1 MDILV
6 PFNLWLLWIMKI
18 LAFKYKFLCKYI
30 FSYLL
35 LIYIPRSGMT
45 GLNDN
50 SIFNILRNC
59 CFPKRLHHFTFPPLM
74 YTSSSS
80 FITLPTLITVYFFT
94 LVTLVGM
101 TQCLTALICL
111 MISDIDHLLMCLFTI
126 CISSLQKCQFKCFAH
141 SSVGCFFFLI
151 FGL

>member
-1 MDILV
+1 MSIDGHFSSFQFVATMNNEDISFQV
-6 PFNLWLLWIMKI
+6 QVFVQI
-18 LAFKYKFLCKYI
+18 YI
-30 FSYLL
+30 FISLA
-35 LIYIPRSGMT
+35 YIPRSGMT

-80 FITLPTLITVYFFT
+80 FITLPTLITVYFFI

-101 TQCLTALICL
+101 TQCLMALICL

-126 CISSLQKCQFKCFAH
+126 CISSLKKCQFKCFAH
-141 SSVGCFFFLI
+141 SSVGLLFFF
-151 FGL
+151 